1 MLMLPTRLLGEA
13 VMSRYQPHA
22 TDSKTR
28 RQQEDLRR
36 MRFRRAI
43 ESYAE
48 QRRLQQELVDFP
60 EPLVAGYLRSE
71 RVQAQA
77 AR

>member
-1 MLMLPTRLLGEA
+1 
-13 VMSRYQPHA
+13 MSRYQPHA

-43 ESYAE
+43 EAYAE
-48 QRRLQQELVDFP
+48 QRRLQDELGEFP
-60 EPLVAGYLRSE
+60 DLALISPPMAVHRRQS
-71 RVQAQA
+71 A
-77 AR
+77 APAR